1 MSDQYEHLYYKMR
14 ECAIEHNLKADRFE
28 KVAKDLYEALAQELD
43 GNNDLPIDDLR
54 IQALWA
60 YEQLAFPFIL

>member
-1 MSDQYEHLYYKMR
+1 MSDQYKHLYYKMR

-43 GNNDLPIDDLR
+43 GNNDLPIDDPR

-60 YEQLAFPFIL
+60 YEQLAFPTIL